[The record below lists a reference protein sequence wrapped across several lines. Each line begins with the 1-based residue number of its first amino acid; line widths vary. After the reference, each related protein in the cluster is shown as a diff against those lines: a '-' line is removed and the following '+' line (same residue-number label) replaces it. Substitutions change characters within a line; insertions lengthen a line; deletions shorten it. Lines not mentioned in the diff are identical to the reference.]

1 VQRFNNTL
9 DWSYRIELILQGRLC
24 LCFKFTFFRL
34 RCHTHAKLC
43 VIATRKEKN
52 YFCRKLLNVVARLY
66 SLECRQLEECF
77 SRLCVRDSNI
87 CCKKLLVVVKSLF
100 PPGLTQGVLNLSSF
114 VIKGTMFDDI
124 ANELN
129 GRMRIDRYAKRR
141 GLTRMA
147 NVAQF

>member
-1 VQRFNNTL
+1 M
-9 DWSYRIELILQGRLC
+9 
-24 LCFKFTFFRL
+24 
-34 RCHTHAKLC
+34 
-43 VIATRKEKN
+43 
-52 YFCRKLLNVVARLY
+52 
-66 SLECRQLEECF
+66 
-77 SRLCVRDSNI
+77 
-87 CCKKLLVVVKSLF
+87 VKSLF

-114 VIKGTMFDDI
+114 VMKGVMFDDI